1 MTLKTFKSIVGDKYA
16 LLFSLDTEIITGRIV
31 KYDKT
36 VITSNEFEKLKQKLE
51 IEGYILSQS
60 TSGRVIISNLVLR
73 EERKTQKK
81 LVSEFE
87 NIF

>member
-36 VITSNEFEKLKQKLE
+36 VITSNELEKLKQKLE

-60 TSGRVIISNLVLR
+60 ISGRVIISNLVLR